1 MKQGTWRAAFT
12 IVLDGQQIDLME
24 LSSISRTQILLQLQ
38 KAFFFRRVQLH
49 LQGYQQRLC
58 RPA

>member
-24 LSSISRTQILLQLQ
+24 LSSISRTQILLQLHFGATDGELFEMEEGE
-38 KAFFFRRVQLH
+38 KLAS
-49 LQGYQQRLC
+49 
-58 RPA
+58 

>member
-24 LSSISRTQILLQLQ
+24 LSSISRTQILLQLHSGSTSGELYELEEGEQ
-38 KAFFFRRVQLH
+38 MAS
-49 LQGYQQRLC
+49 
-58 RPA
+58 